1 MKRQNITYIVK
12 QVTPFKGILISLI
25 GAVLVFSTSCSKDP
39 FPNFALTAGK
49 TVTVTRPVDGNFTK
63 IQLNDDVNL
72 VITQGNSYNISV
84 EGGEKILSGIET
96 SISDS
101 TLTISNHNTFNWLR
115 SYDNKFTAHVTMP
128 HLLQFDYKSIG
139 TVTSTD
145 TIREDSLFINGNGG
159 SGYIKLVIN
168 TGSSH
173 LSLNEGSADMDISGK
188 TGVNYIYSNSYGP
201 FHCQDLKAVYTFI
214 NTNSTNDCYISVS
227 YYLEYIIT
235 SLGNIYYS
243 GNPQLAPITLTGE
256 GKLIKLE

>member
-1 MKRQNITYIVK
+1 MKNQNIIYISK
-12 QVTPFKGILISLI
+12 PTTTFKGIIISFI
-25 GAVLVFSTSCSKDP
+25 MAILVFSSSCSKDP

-49 TVTVTRPVDGNFTK
+49 NVKETRPVDGNFTK

-72 VITQGNSYNISV
+72 VITQGNSYSISV

-115 SYDNKFTAHVTMP
+115 SYDKKFTAYVTLP
-128 HLLQFDYKSIG
+128 HLLVFNYKSIG
-139 TVTSTD
+139 TVTCTD
-145 TIREDSLFINGNGG
+145 TIREDSLFVTADGG

-173 LSLNEGSADMDISGK
+173 LSIYNGSADMDISGK
-188 TGVNYIYSNSYGP
+188 TGVNYLYSDAYGP
-201 FHCQDLKAVYTFI
+201 FHCQDLKSETTFI
-214 NTNSTNDCYISVS
+214 NSNSTNDCYINVS

-243 GNPQLAPITLTGE
+243 GNPTLAPITLTGE
-256 GKLIKLE
+256 GKLIKL